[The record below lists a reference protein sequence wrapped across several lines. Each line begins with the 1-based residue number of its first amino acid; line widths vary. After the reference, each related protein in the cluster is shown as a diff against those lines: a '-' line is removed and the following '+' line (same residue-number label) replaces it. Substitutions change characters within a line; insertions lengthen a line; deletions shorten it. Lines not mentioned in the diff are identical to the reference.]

1 MKFLLT
7 LFSFLL
13 CFVAGNAQTNG
24 AFTHNGSTRTFIIYV
39 PSTYNPNTPVPLVLV
54 LHGLTMSGN
63 SIMSVTGFNT
73 LAETNHFIAVYP
85 DGLNNDWNFGGTGSS
100 NTDDVSFLN
109 ALIDSMATHY
119 NIAPDKLY
127 SCGFSAGGF
136 MSYRM
141 ACESG
146 RCFAAIASVSGTIG
160 TSVYTSCTPNH
171 LCSIMQVHG
180 TSDFIVPYAGAVNNE
195 SVDNVIQ
202 KWIGVDNCTATANST
217 NLPDN
222 NLSDLSTVQKIQYY
236 PCSTNTEVLLYKVIG
251 GGHQWPGTSSILGGL
266 GTINMDI
273 NASAEIWDFFS
284 RHTCVAASAIKP
296 IQSNENNWTIRTVA
310 AKEFSIE
317 GEIKIDAVQVYS
329 VNGQVLFIDR
339 PATNRVQLNLNTFPA
354 GLYVVRV
361 FNKNL
366 TQSFRVAI

>member
-24 AFTHNGSTRTFIIYV
+24 SFIHNGSTRTFITYV

-85 DGLNNDWNFGGTGSS
+85 DGLNNDWNFGGTGAS

-146 RCFAAIASVSGTIG
+146 RCFAAIASVSGTMG

-171 LCSIMQVHG
+171 LCSVMQVHG
-180 TSDFIVPYAGAVNNE
+180 TSDFIVPYAGAANNE

-284 RHTCVAASAIKP
+284 RHSCVAANGINN
-296 IQSNENNWTIRTVA
+296 IQNNNLLWSVSKIEENV
-310 AKEFSIE
+310 FSIE
-317 GEIKIDAVQVYS
+317 GTTLIDQISVYTI
-329 VNGQVLFIDR
+329 NGKLVCPTISNPYHIDLS
-339 PATNRVQLNLNTFPA
+339 ALQQGVYI
-354 GLYVVRV
+354 LYVKGDNKTQALRV
-361 FNKNL
+361 
-366 TQSFRVAI
+366 II

>member
-1 MKFLLT
+1 MKYLSSLLL
-7 LFSFLL
+7 LFVFAFNS
-13 CFVAGNAQTNG
+13 NAQING
-24 AFTHNGSTRTFIIYV
+24 AFIHNGSTRTFITYV

-54 LHGLTMSGN
+54 LHGLTMSAS
-63 SIMSVTGFNT
+63 SIMSVTGINS

-119 NIAPDKLY
+119 TIAPDKLY

-146 RCFAAIASVSGTIG
+146 RCFAAIASVSGTMG

-180 TSDFIVPYAGAVNNE
+180 TSDFIVPYAGAANNE

-202 KWIGVDNCTATANST
+202 KWIGVDNCTATANIT

-284 RHTCVAASAIKP
+284 RHTCADVNSIAPLAETK
-296 IQSNENNWTIRTVA
+296 QTWTFHTIGE
-310 AKEFSIE
+310 KLFSIE
-317 GEIKIDAVQVYS
+317 GEEAINAINVYS
-329 VNGQVLFIDR
+329 VNGQLQMTTKNPHI
-339 PATNRVQLNLNTFPA
+339 NLNGFAA
-354 GLYVVRV
+354 GCYMIQIQGAKSIKRYKVIL
-361 FNKNL
+361 
-366 TQSFRVAI
+366 